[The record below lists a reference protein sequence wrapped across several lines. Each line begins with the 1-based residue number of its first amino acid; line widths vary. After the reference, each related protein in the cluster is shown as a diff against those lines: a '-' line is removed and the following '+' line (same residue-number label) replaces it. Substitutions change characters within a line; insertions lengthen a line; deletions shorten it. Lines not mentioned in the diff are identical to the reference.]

1 MVDGAATIQYR
12 VHTVKITKR
21 RILPEPVIADQT
33 VPPAPSARKK
43 SRVIIE
49 RDAGM
54 SPEARA
60 MLEEFKANAR
70 SSIVARSMAQEP
82 APAPPS
88 CEVLVIDSD
97 DDHRAEIDV
106 ETVEKGNS
114 DLALAVL
121 RNTSK
126 TISLL
131 AEHVGDSQDILEAVR
146 TNALLQRD
154 ALEHL

>member
-1 MVDGAATIQYR
+1 
-12 VHTVKITKR
+12 
-21 RILPEPVIADQT
+21 
-33 VPPAPSARKK
+33 
-43 SRVIIE
+43 
-49 RDAGM
+49 M